1 MRNIFLIFLA
11 LVVLGSC
18 KTQKEQTERVG
29 VAQKTANPNVP
40 YIYKNGF
47 LSYTIVK
54 NIVLDANELKFN
66 AAASAM
72 YTQKAMYDKFGV
84 WAREIKTDNEMHPI
98 LVWEKVKLFEDE
110 AKLYTV
116 WAKGAENWS
125 EIYASV
131 LVFDENNKDLRYN
144 RNFYFCCLKINKKKV
159 VMIREASWKVLESI
173 RKLLGKRKQ

>member
-1 MRNIFLIFLA
+1 M
-11 LVVLGSC
+11 VLGSC

-131 LVFDENNKDLRYN
+131 LVFDENNKDCLVENNEAKSKIIQYFSERIKKLSN
-144 RNFYFCCLKINKKKV
+144 SDAFYKAYRGP
-159 VMIREASWKVLESI
+159 REKS
-173 RKLLGKRKQ
+173 